1 MANGVSGYIDT
12 LKVARK
18 VFSKEKVTNY
28 KQQTS
33 VTEILGKHYSAHNA
47 IDDVMSL
54 QELFSK
60 ELKQHCGSEDYTH

>member
-12 LKVARK
+12 LKFARK
-18 VFSKEKVTNY
+18 DFSKEKVTNY

-33 VTEILGKHYSAHNA
+33 VTEILGKQYSAHNA
-47 IDDVMSL
+47 VEDVMSL

-60 ELKQHCGSEDYTH
+60 ELQHCGSEDYTH